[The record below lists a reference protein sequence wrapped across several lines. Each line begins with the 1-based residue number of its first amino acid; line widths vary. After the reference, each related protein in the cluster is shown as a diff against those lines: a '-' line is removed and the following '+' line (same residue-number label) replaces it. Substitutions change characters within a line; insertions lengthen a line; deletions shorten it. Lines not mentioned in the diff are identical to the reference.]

1 MKSRRRKEL
10 SKEKIAIERELE
22 VRLERTRALKVQ
34 DEELH
39 LLRVKEQKLKNEEQE
54 VKLQM
59 AKVRL
64 AIVEEELK
72 KQV

>member
-1 MKSRRRKEL
+1 MRSRRRKEL